1 MVIKMNNKNCCKLKK
16 RSEEEKN
23 KIQKRLR
30 IIEGQVRG
38 VSGMI
43 EENRYCD
50 DVLIQI
56 AAIDKSLRS
65 LANEILKEHLNTC
78 VCEEIKNNNTE
89 VIDEVMKIIKRY
101 M

>member
-1 MVIKMNNKNCCKLKK
+1 MNNKNCCKLKK

-43 EENRYCD
+43 EENRYF
-50 DVLIQI
+50 
-56 AAIDKSLRS
+56 
-65 LANEILKEHLNTC
+65 NT
-78 VCEEIKNNNTE
+78 NSGN
-89 VIDEVMKIIKRY
+89 
-101 M
+101 

>member
-1 MVIKMNNKNCCKLKK
+1 MNNKNCCKLKK